1 MFVSVECTPGQLLE
15 QLECVSGAELGAG
28 NQASDARTADGQVAE
43 DSSAGILGRQ
53 INFHLDHIL
62 KRVKCGLIDHS
73 IL

>member
-43 DSSAGILGRQ
+43 DSIAGILGR
-53 INFHLDHIL
+53 
-62 KRVKCGLIDHS
+62 
-73 IL
+73 